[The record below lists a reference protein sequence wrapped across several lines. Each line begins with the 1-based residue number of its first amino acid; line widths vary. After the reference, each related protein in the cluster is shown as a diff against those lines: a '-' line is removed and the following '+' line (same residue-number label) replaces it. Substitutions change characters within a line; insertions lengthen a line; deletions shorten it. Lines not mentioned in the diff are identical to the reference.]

1 VIVAGWLAAALVVAA
16 ASADALLTEL
26 QRAIRRDD
34 RQAVAALIQYPITIA
49 TAGIRIPIRDAPSMV
64 KSFDAVFTPELKAA
78 IRDGTAIRD
87 GLVQVTPVEG
97 TVKITGISPAY
108 GLARG
113 NATPTSSRAP
123 PRGPRRVTFGTVE
136 IAQLSG
142 SLAPGGSDAFVVSV
156 EKGGLLEARIDRVPG
171 RDVVLK
177 VVDAKSGRPLDANAA
192 AGARRWIGR
201 VPESADYRIDVT
213 RPAQHGGEL
222 LPYVLVVR
230 RR

>member
-1 VIVAGWLAAALVVAA
+1 MVVTRWLAAALVVAA
-16 ASADALLTEL
+16 ASTDALLTEL

-49 TAGIRIPIRDAPSMV
+49 TAGIRIPIRDSDSMV
-64 KSFDAVFTPELKAA
+64 KTFDAVFTPQLKAA
-78 IRDGTAIRD
+78 IREGTAIRD
-87 GLVQVTPVEG
+87 GLIQVTPVQG
-97 TVKITGISPAY
+97 AFKITGISSVHGIPRGEAPA
-108 GLARG
+108 
-113 NATPTSSRAP
+113 TSPRAA
-123 PRGPRRVTFGTVE
+123 PRGPRRVTFGTME

-142 SLAPGGSDAFVVSV
+142 SLSQGGSEAFLVSV
-156 EKGGLLEARIDRVPG
+156 EKGGLLEARIDGVPG

-177 VVDAKSGRPLDANAA
+177 VVDARTGKPIDAKAA
-192 AGARRWIGR
+192 AGARTWIGR

-213 RPAQHGGEL
+213 RLAAQGGDL